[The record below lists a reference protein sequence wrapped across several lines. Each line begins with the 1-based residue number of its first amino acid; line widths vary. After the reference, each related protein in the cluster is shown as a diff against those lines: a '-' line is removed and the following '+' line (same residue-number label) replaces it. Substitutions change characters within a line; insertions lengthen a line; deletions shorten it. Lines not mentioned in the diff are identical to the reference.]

1 VSTAKRRAL
10 VIWAT
15 AVAVYLLAVFN
26 RTSLGVAG
34 LQAAERFHVG
44 PAALGV
50 FTVLQVGVYAIMQI
64 PTGLLVDRFGP
75 RRVLVVAA
83 LAMGAGQLLFAL
95 APSYSIA
102 VLARGVLG
110 FGDAMTFISVLR
122 LVAAHF
128 SSRRYAS
135 IASLTAAMGSIGNL
149 AATVPLTL
157 LLSHAGWVA
166 TFAVTGSVTML
177 YAVVVGLR
185 VRDTPVGMPAHR
197 SSATTLRA
205 LLAQVRETWRTP
217 GTRLGFWVHFSTM
230 FAPAVLG
237 LLWGFPYL
245 VRAQGMSESAAGAVL
260 SLLVIV
266 AGVTGPIIGETI
278 TRKPEWRVPM
288 VAAFLAV
295 SVGVWA
301 VLLGWPGGV
310 VPVPLVIVA
319 FSFVALGGPLSGIAF
334 AIARDYNPLSR
345 MGTATGVVNVGGFAA
360 ITVTTLSIGL
370 LLGSDAAAA
379 DANSFRVAFLPI
391 AAMLLLGAWR
401 VGVWWR
407 RARAFV
413 LVADARGEDVPV
425 QIRRRSWDIPAH
437 AGSIAS

>member
-1 VSTAKRRAL
+1 MPATKRRAL
-10 VIWAT
+10 VIWAA

-50 FTVLQVGVYAIMQI
+50 FTVLQVGVYAAMQI

-75 RRVLVVAA
+75 RRVLVAAA
-83 LAMGAGQLLFAL
+83 LAMGVGQLLFAL
-95 APSYSIA
+95 APTYSIA
-102 VLARGVLG
+102 VIARGVLG
-110 FGDAMTFISVLR
+110 FGDAMTFVSVLR

-135 IASLTAAMGSIGNL
+135 IASLTAAVGSIGNL

-166 TFAVTGSVTML
+166 TFAVTGSVTMV

-185 VRDTPVGMPAHR
+185 VRDTPEGAPAHR
-197 SSATTLRA
+197 SDATTVRA
-205 LLAQVRETWRTP
+205 LLAQVRDAWRTP

-245 VRAQGMSESAAGAVL
+245 VSAQGMSESAAGAVL
-260 SLLVIV
+260 SLLVV
-266 AGVTGPIIGETI
+266 VGGVTGPIVGETI
-278 TRKPEWRVPM
+278 SRKPEWRVPM
-288 VAAFLAV
+288 VAAFLAL
-295 SVGVWA
+295 SIGVWA

-319 FSFVALGGPLSGIAF
+319 FSFVSLGGPLSGVGF
-334 AIARDYNPLSR
+334 AIARDYNPLFR
-345 MGTATGVVNVGGFAA
+345 VGTASGVVNVGGFAA
-360 ITVTTLSIGL
+360 ITVTTLGIGL
-370 LLGSDAAAA
+370 LLGGDAAAA
-379 DANSFRVAFLPI
+379 DANSFRVAFTTI

-401 VGVWWR
+401 TGVWWR
-407 RARAFV
+407 RARALV
-413 LVADARGEDVPV
+413 LVAGARGEEVPV

-437 AGSIAS
+437 AGSVAS